1 VTGRLLASLLV
12 GALAVAG
19 EAGLGWAEPRPADRI
34 LPVDAAPITVG
45 TPMPLDS
52 SSAAGAL
59 KPVEGERVAP
69 PAERTVAPVDPP
81 AAPAPTSAQAAAIER
96 AAGALVPVGGL
107 SDLRSK
113 P

>member
-1 VTGRLLASLLV
+1 MTGRLFTPLLV
-12 GALAVAG
+12 GALAVVGAAG
-19 EAGLGWAEPRPADRI
+19 PGWGEPRPADRI
-34 LPVDAAPITVG
+34 LPVEATPIVTG
-45 TPMPLDS
+45 TPLPLDS

-59 KPVEGERVAP
+59 KPVEVERGVSS
-69 PAERTVAPVDPP
+69 AELAIAPVDPP
-81 AAPAPTSAQAAAIER
+81 SAQVPSPPQAAAIER

>member
-1 VTGRLLASLLV
+1 MTGRLFAALLV

-19 EAGLGWAEPRPADRI
+19 DAGLGWAEPRPADRI
-34 LPVDAAPITVG
+34 LPAEAAPIATG

-52 SSAAGAL
+52 PAAAGAL
-59 KPVEGERVAP
+59 MPVEVERAAP
-69 PAERTVAPVDPP
+69 PAERAVAPVDPSAVP
-81 AAPAPTSAQAAAIER
+81 VSSSAQAAAIER

>member
-1 VTGRLLASLLV
+1 VTGRLFAALLV

-19 EAGLGWAEPRPADRI
+19 GAGLGWAEPRPADRI
-34 LPVDAAPITVG
+34 LPVEAAPIATG
-45 TPMPLDS
+45 MPMPLDS
-52 SSAAGAL
+52 PAIAGAL
-59 KPVEGERVAP
+59 KPAEVERAAPAELAVAP
-69 PAERTVAPVDPP
+69 ADLP
-81 AAPAPTSAQAAAIER
+81 AAPVPSSAPAAAIEP

>member
-19 EAGLGWAEPRPADRI
+19 GAGLGWSEPRPADRI
-34 LPVDAAPITVG
+34 LPVEAAPIAAR

-52 SSAAGAL
+52 RSAAGAL
-59 KPVEGERVAP
+59 KPVEVERAASAP
-69 PAERTVAPVDPP
+69 ELAIAPVDAP
-81 AAPAPTSAQAAAIER
+81 AASVPSSAQAATIER

>member
-1 VTGRLLASLLV
+1 MTGRLLASLLV

-34 LPVDAAPITVG
+34 LPVEAAPIATG
-45 TPMPLDS
+45 APLPLDS

-59 KPVEGERVAP
+59 KPVEVERAAA
-69 PAERTVAPVDPP
+69 PAELAVAPVDPP
-81 AAPAPTSAQAAAIER
+81 AALAPSSARAAAIER
-96 AAGALVPVGGL
+96 PAGALVPVGGL

>member
-1 VTGRLLASLLV
+1 MTGRLFASLLV

-19 EAGLGWAEPRPADRI
+19 DADLGWAEPRPADRI
-34 LPVDAAPITVG
+34 LPVEAAPITAG
-45 TPMPLDS
+45 TSLPLDS
-52 SSAAGAL
+52 PAAAGAL
-59 KPVEGERVAP
+59 KPVEVERAAP
-69 PAERTVAPVDPP
+69 PAERAVAPVDPP
-81 AAPAPTSAQAAAIER
+81 AAPAPSSAQAAAIER

>member
-19 EAGLGWAEPRPADRI
+19 GAGLGWGEPRPADRI
-34 LPVDAAPITVG
+34 LPVEAAPIAAG

-52 SSAAGAL
+52 PSAASAL
-59 KPVEGERVAP
+59 KPVEIERAAL
-69 PAERTVAPVDPP
+69 PAELVIAPVDQP
-81 AAPAPTSAQAAAIER
+81 AAPVSAQAAAIER
-96 AAGALVPVGGL
+96 AAGALIPVGGL
-107 SDLRSK
+107 SDLGSK